1 MLSVF
6 TVLDGVHTAVGDLYG
21 FIQSDKR
28 CLQTKIE
35 QFFPLKLQLFIDYIL
50 SASLIHT
57 GSVYECILC
66 GNVVVICHTAG
77 IHKL

>member
-6 TVLDGVHTAVGDLYG
+6 TVLDGVHTAVGDLYS

-35 QFFPLKLQLFIDYIL
+35 QFFPLKLQLF
-50 SASLIHT
+50 
-57 GSVYECILC
+57 
-66 GNVVVICHTAG
+66 
-77 IHKL
+77 